1 MKYILA
7 LDQGTTNSRAII
19 FNQAGSIVSKAQNKL
34 AQIYPKPGEVEQD
47 PEEIWHTQ
55 LKAAKEAVSKA
66 HLSASDIV
74 SIGISNQRE
83 TTILWDKHSGNALY
97 NAIVWQCRR
106 TTDICNNLRRDG
118 WENTVKSKTGL
129 VIDPYFSGTK
139 IKWILDNVHNA
150 RAKTEKGEVMFGTVD
165 TWLIWKL
172 TGGKIHIT
180 DYTNASRTMLFNI
193 MKQSWDEDLLDLL
206 DIPEHILPEA
216 RPSSEIYGT
225 TVPNIFGRA
234 IPIAG
239 DAGDQQAALFGQ
251 TCFSPGMIK
260 NTYGTGSFMLMNTGE
275 KRVNSKSGLLT
286 TIAVGIDNTIEY
298 ALEGSVFISG
308 AAIQWLK
315 DNLELLDDLTTS
327 EIYATRVDNSYGV
340 YMVPAFSGLGAPYWD
355 PKARGLIIGITRGTN
370 KNHIIRATLEAI
382 AYQVNDVLKCM
393 EDDSE
398 LKVQEIRVDGGAA
411 QNNFLMQFQSD
422 ILDIPLVRPLITE
435 TTALGAAYLAGLA
448 LDYWQ
453 NREEIKRNWQME
465 SCFKPTMTNE
475 EREKLISGWKRA
487 VARSKDWAT

>member
-19 FNQAGSIVSKAQNKL
+19 FNQAGSIVSKAQNEL
-34 AQIYPKPGEVEQD
+34 TQIYPKPGEVEQD
-47 PEEIWHTQ
+47 PEEIWRTQ
-55 LKAAKEAVSKA
+55 LNAAKEAVSKA
-66 HLSASDIV
+66 HLGASDIV
-74 SIGISNQRE
+74 SIGVSNQRE
-83 TTILWDKHSGNALY
+83 TTILWDKNSGKALY

-106 TTDICNNLRRDG
+106 TTDICSNLRRDG
-118 WENTVKSKTGL
+118 WENTVTLKTGL

-139 IKWILDNVHNA
+139 IQWILDNVHNA
-150 RAKTEKGEVMFGTVD
+150 RERAEKGEVLFGTVD

-172 TGGKIHIT
+172 TGGQIHIT

-193 MKQSWDEDLLDLL
+193 MQQSWDEDLLDLL
-206 DIPEHILPEA
+206 DIPEHILPEV

-225 TVPNIFGRA
+225 TVPEIFGRE

-251 TCFSPGMIK
+251 TCFSPGMVK

-275 KRVNSKSGLLT
+275 KRVYSKSGLLS
-286 TIAVGIDNTIEY
+286 TIAIGIENTVEY

-315 DNLELLDDLTTS
+315 DNLELLDDLATS

-340 YMVPAFSGLGAPYWD
+340 YVVPAFSGLGAPYWN

-370 KNHIIRATLEAI
+370 KNHIIRATLESI
-382 AYQVNDVLKCM
+382 AYQVYDVLKCM
-393 EDDSE
+393 EDDS
-398 LKVQEIRVDGGAA
+398 KIQMQEIRVDGGAV

-422 ILDIPLVRPLITE
+422 ILNLPLVRPVITE

-448 LDYWQ
+448 LDYWS
-453 NREEIKRNWQME
+453 NKRE
-465 SCFKPTMTNE
+465 
-475 EREKLISGWKRA
+475 
-487 VARSKDWAT
+487 V